1 LFMCGSDK
9 RKMARE
15 PEQRSHVSRKMFR
28 KDVCSPV
35 VDVVDTIQTNSDTD
49 KIAIVKERY

>member
-1 LFMCGSDK
+1 MCGTDN

-15 PEQRSHVSRKMFR
+15 PEQQRSHESRKMFR